1 MGITYTENLKL
12 GLQLDKTDY
21 VSWDTITANWRK
33 IDDAV
38 SGNGVRVGDATMIY
52 DGVNAGFVSKTEE
65 VEE

>member
-1 MGITYTENLKL
+1 MSITYTDNLKL

-38 SGNGVRVGDATMIY
+38 SGNGVRVGDAIMIY
-52 DGVNAGFVSKTEE
+52 NGSNAGFVSKTEE
-65 VEE
+65 VE

>member
-1 MGITYTENLKL
+1 MGITYTEHLKL

-33 IDDAV
+33 IDEAV
-38 SGNGVRVGDATMIY
+38 GGSGVRVGDATMIY

>member
-33 IDDAV
+33 IDEAV
-38 SGNGVRVGDATMIY
+38 GGSGERVGDATMIY
-52 DGVNAGFVSKTEE
+52 NGVNAGFVGKTEE

>member
-1 MGITYTENLKL
+1 MGITYTDNLKL

-33 IDDAV
+33 IDAAV
-38 SGNGVRVGDATMIY
+38 EDSGVRVGDATMIFN
-52 DGVNAGFVSKTEE
+52 GVNAGFVGKTEE